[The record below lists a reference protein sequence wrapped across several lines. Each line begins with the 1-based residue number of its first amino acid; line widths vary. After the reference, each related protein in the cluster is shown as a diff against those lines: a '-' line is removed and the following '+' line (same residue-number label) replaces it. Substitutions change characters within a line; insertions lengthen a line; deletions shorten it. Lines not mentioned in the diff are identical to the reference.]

1 MAALALAVDKRL
13 VHPVDD
19 AADRDANFG
28 DADPGTVTVS
38 LAGTVWVKVA
48 DGTWITAH
56 EEPEAWRNLPLPA
69 GYVGGEESPKI
80 RRVGKQVWMRGRVE
94 RTDGGLITSSGDIKI
109 AQVPDDCIPKAL
121 ASGGAGMTLLG
132 DPVVGL
138 GRVEVLPH
146 GWEKPMRRPRVGHLV
161 QPGPARLR
169 MGRCGPHVLD
179 RLKGTPCAVHLRRHP
194 RRRPHRQGRQR
205 RCGLSGDRAIGRDR
219 RADHRP
225 VRGRRHDP
233 DRAAPHQRGDERP
246 ARRDTRV
253 PDQRR
258 DRDRVRVQRHVR

>member
-1 MAALALAVDKRL
+1 MQIGRAQLPVPGGGQAPTMPGDMAAFALAVDKRL

-132 DPVVGL
+132 DPVIGL

-146 GWEKPMRRPRVGHLV
+146 GWEKPAGGPGSVIWYSQDPPGSAWVGVDLTYWI
-161 QPGPARLR
+161 
-169 MGRCGPHVLD
+169 D
-179 RLKGTPCAVHLRRHP
+179 
-194 RRRPHRQGRQR
+194 
-205 RCGLSGDRAIGRDR
+205 
-219 RADHRP
+219 
-225 VRGRRHDP
+225 
-233 DRAAPHQRGDERP
+233 
-246 ARRDTRV
+246 
-253 PDQRR
+253 
-258 DRDRVRVQRHVR
+258 